1 MTSLSRDVSAGV
13 TLLAPQASLDQSA
26 PMIDLADTLDIPV
39 YQTSTYPLSDII
51 TEMSAYTVSI
61 DPDVAQDENTD
72 GIYDNDFTAS
82 AT

>member
-1 MTSLSRDVSAGV
+1 
-13 TLLAPQASLDQSA
+13 
-26 PMIDLADTLDIPV
+26 
-39 YQTSTYPLSDII
+39 
-51 TEMSAYTVSI
+51 MSAYTISI